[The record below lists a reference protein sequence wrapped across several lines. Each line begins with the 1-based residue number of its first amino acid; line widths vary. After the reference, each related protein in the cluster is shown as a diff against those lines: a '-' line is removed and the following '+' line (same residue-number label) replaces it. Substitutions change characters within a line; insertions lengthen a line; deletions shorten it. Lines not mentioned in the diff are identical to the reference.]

1 MKTYKIIRNI
11 IPKEIC
17 KFLENYFLEK
27 EKVAKVY
34 LESQF
39 ISRFNKEYGAFNDPQ
54 VSNCYYIYGSMAG
67 DIVLKQ
73 LKPKIEK
80 ITKTK
85 LYETY
90 SFVRVYNKGNELKK
104 HKDRSSCK
112 ISTTINL
119 GGETWPIFIQTDPN
133 QGSKMNEDG
142 TKVPYTAG
150 TKKGNK
156 VILNPGDMLLYKG
169 FHLEHWREPLKKGKC
184 VQLFLHYVNVKDAN
198 AEELKYD
205 GRHMLGAD
213 ALLRRKINNNLK
225 KD

>member
-1 MKTYKIIRNI
+1 MKMVQK
-11 IPKEIC
+11 
-17 KFLENYFLEK
+17 
-27 EKVAKVY
+27 Y
-34 LESQF
+34 LT
-39 ISRFNKEYGAFNDPQ
+39 
-54 VSNCYYIYGSMAG
+54 
-67 DIVLKQ
+67 Q
-73 LKPKIEK
+73 L
-80 ITKTK
+80 
-85 LYETY
+85 
-90 SFVRVYNKGNELKK
+90 ELKK
-104 HKDRSSCK
+104 VIKLFKDNV
-112 ISTTINL
+112 I
-119 GGETWPIFIQTDPN
+119 GVEFI
-133 QGSKMNEDG
+133 
-142 TKVPYTAG
+142 